1 MLTFEWNRT
10 KARANA
16 LRHGVTFDEARS
28 VFYDE
33 QARQFFDE
41 EHSESEDRFVML
53 GLSDRFR
60 ILVVCHAASPKDEAI
75 RIISARKATR
85 RERTSYLSYMR

>member
-16 LRHGVTFDEARS
+16 LKHGVTFEEARS

-60 ILVVCHAASPKDEAI
+60 ILVVCHAANAKDEVI

-85 RERTSYLSYMR
+85 TERTFYLSYMR